1 MADIE
6 NKQQYKNSERF
17 IVAFNTITKELEKM
31 VDVGGHVPFYRLV
44 DMGKKKNGLVMT
56 YKDDLK
62 ELSHLRNAI
71 VHERNYPEY
80 AIAEPHLSVVELV
93 EKIAA
98 ELSSPKTIIPFFAR
112 NVKTFQKHDYLRAVL
127 MSIKKHGYSQFPI
140 YDHEKFVGLITDR
153 GITRWL
159 AQNVQNE
166 SLDTCLDAQLDDVLS
181 FEKNK
186 RNYVFMNKN
195 QNIYDVR
202 EKFLHHSDLY
212 STRLEAILI
221 TESGRSDEKLLGI
234 ATPFDMVH
242 IPFGDDF

>member
-1 MADIE
+1 MGDASKD
-6 NKQQYKNSERF
+6 QYKNSERF
-17 IVAFNTITKELEKM
+17 ISAFNTITKELEKM
-31 VDVGGHVPFYRLV
+31 VDVGGHIPFYRLV
-44 DMGKKKNGLVMT
+44 DMSKKKNGTVMT

-71 VHERNYPEY
+71 VHDKAYPEY
-80 AIAEPHLSVVELV
+80 AIAEPHISIVELI

-98 ELSSPKTIIPFFAR
+98 ELSTPKTIIPFFER
-112 NVKTFQKHDYLRAVL
+112 KVKTFQKNDNLKAVL
-127 MSIKKHGYSQFPI
+127 LSIKKHGYSQFPI

-153 GITRWL
+153 GITRWM
-159 AQNVQNE
+159 AQHVDNISIE
-166 SLDTCLDAQLDDVLS
+166 SILDTRLDDVLS

-186 RNYVFMNKN
+186 RNYVFMNKD

-221 TESGRSDEKLLGI
+221 TETGRSDEKLLGI
-234 ATPFDMVH
+234 ATPYDMVR
-242 IPFGDDF
+242 IPFRDDI